1 MQPPIF
7 FQKEFQKYIYILL
20 RVIVL
25 LFEMLTHNTA
35 VLLVLNNIGQADVR
49 IKSWIIKG
57 FGIRVSDGPAWSFWA
72 SGE

>member
-7 FQKEFQKYIYILL
+7 FQKRISKIYLHF
-20 RVIVL
+20 VEGDCSIVWNV
-25 LFEMLTHNTA
+25 NTQHCSS
-35 VLLVLNNIGQADVR
+35 LSNDIGQADMR